1 MDIFYDFNDIYENE
15 SHIEHIGMPRRSGR
29 YPWGSGE
36 NPFQHESWY
45 KHPGDFL
52 DFIKQ
57 ARKEKYTYTD
67 EDGELYTGDNAIAKV
82 LGIKS
87 TELRSQIGIAK
98 DEKRLYDVYRVES
111 LRKDGL
117 NDSEISRKT
126 GIPLSTVKSL
136 FDADSKRRML
146 QAKNAAE
153 FIKNRID
160 EVGMVDVGT
169 DVCRELGISQEK
181 MNQALTIL
189 KSKGYEIYGGRVEQP
204 TNRKKFTT
212 MKVACPPGTEHRE
225 IFDDWGKVNSLM
237 EYTSDDGG
245 QTFRKTQYPAS
256 LDRKR
261 VMIRYADD
269 VGPDGFKGIQK
280 DGVIEIRRGVKDL
293 SLGNSMYSQV
303 RILVG
308 KDKYLK
314 GMAVYAD
321 GKDMPDGVDVIF
333 NTNKSSNKSFDEVL
347 KSIKEDDPNNPFGAL
362 IKADGQYEYIDS
374 DGKKKLSPINKTREE
389 GDWDEWKK
397 AVPSQFL
404 SKQPKYLAKK
414 QIDLAIADKKDELA
428 EIMSY
433 DVPEVKRYY
442 LNKFAESCDKQ
453 SETLQA
459 AAFPDQHYNVI
470 LPINSLRNNE
480 IYAPRYDNG
489 TKLALVRYPH
499 GGTFEIP
506 ILTVNN
512 RNKEG
517 EKIIGP
523 SSIDAVGITSE
534 VAARLSGADFDGDTV
549 MCIPTNDPEGKIN
562 ILSTAPL
569 AGLKGYDPK
578 DKFQGTLIKTVGDT
592 KIYERNGVK
601 FKGMRATQKE
611 MGVATNLISDMTILG
626 ASNDELERAVKYS
639 MVVIDAEKH
648 GLDYKAAY
656 YEYNIQ
662 DLKDKYQ
669 IKDNGKTGGASTLL
683 TRAKSVEYVPR
694 RKGSP
699 KVNVKGKPWYD
710 PSRPEGSLIWQEDP
724 DRIATFKKY
733 DPKTGELISVKEVEK
748 KTKITKMAATDDP
761 RTLISTSNTVM
772 ENLYADYAS
781 TLKSLANQARLN
793 AVFSEKAKRDPIAT
807 SKYAEEVQSLKR
819 KLDSALLNRPRERA
833 AIRLATSEIEG
844 IRTAYKEKHGG
855 NDMPT
860 KDLKKLSQNTMV
872 KYRGLVG
879 SIKRSDRNIK
889 ISDSEWEA
897 IKNRA
902 ISENDLKKI
911 LDNSDPDVLREK
923 LRPKGDDGL
932 TDARKSAI
940 RAMANSNYT
949 LKEIAKR
956 FGISTSTVSNIIKGG

>member
-1 MDIFYDFNDIYENE
+1 MNISYDFNDIYENE
-15 SHIEHIGMPRRSGR
+15 SHIEHYGMPRRSGR
-29 YPWGSGE
+29 YPWGSGD
-36 NPFQHESWY
+36 NPFQHEGWY

-57 ARKEKYTYTD
+57 ARKEKYEYTD
-67 EDGELYTGDNAIAKV
+67 EDGVLYTGDNAIAKV
-82 LGIKS
+82 LRIS
-87 TELRSQIGIAK
+87 TTDLRSQIGIAK

-111 LRKDGL
+111 LRKDGF

-160 EVGMVDVGT
+160 DVGMVDVGT

-189 KSKGYEIYGGRVEQP
+189 KSKGYKIYSGRVEQP
-204 TNRKKFTT
+204 TNRKQFTT

-225 IFDDWGKVNSLM
+225 IYDNWGNVNSLI

-245 QTFRKTQYPAS
+245 QTFRKTKYPAS

-362 IKADGQYEYIDS
+362 IKADGQYEYVDS

-414 QIDLAIADKKDELA
+414 QIDLAIAEKKDELA

-453 SETLQA
+453 AETLQA
-459 AAFPDQHYNVI
+459 ASFPDQHYNVI

-517 EKIIGP
+517 EKVIGP

-549 MCIPTNDPEGKIN
+549 MCIPTNDPKGKIN

-569 AGLKGYDPK
+569 AGLKGFDPK
-578 DKFQGTLIKTVGDT
+578 DKFQGTLVKKVGDT

-601 FKGMRATQKE
+601 FKGMLATQKE

-626 ASNDELERAVKYS
+626 ASDDELERAVKYS

-662 DLKDKYQ
+662 DLKDRYQ
-669 IKDNGKTGGASTLL
+669 IKANGKTGGASTLL
-683 TRAKSVEYVPR
+683 TRAKSAEYVNR

-724 DRIATFKKY
+724 DQIATFKKY
-733 DPKTGELISVKEVEK
+733 DPETGELISVKEVEK
-748 KTKITKMAATDDP
+748 KTKISKMAATDDP

-781 TLKSLANQARLN
+781 TLKSMANQARLN
-793 AVFSEKAKRDPIAT
+793 AVFSEKAKRDPVAT

-819 KLDSALLNRPRERA
+819 KLDLALLNRPRERA

-844 IRTAYKEKHGG
+844 IRTAYKDNHGG

-879 SIKRSDRNIK
+879 SIKRSDRNIR
-889 ISDSEWEA
+889 ITEPEWEA

-923 LRPKGDDGL
+923 LRPKGDDGI

-956 FGISTSTVSNIIKGG
+956 FGISTTTVSNIIKGG